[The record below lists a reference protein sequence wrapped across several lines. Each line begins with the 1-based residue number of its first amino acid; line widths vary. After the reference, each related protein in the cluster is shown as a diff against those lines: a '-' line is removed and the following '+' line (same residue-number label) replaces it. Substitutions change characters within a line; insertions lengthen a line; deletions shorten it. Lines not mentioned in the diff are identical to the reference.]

1 MTFPRPAHTPI
12 FSAVLFCALV
22 QTGCTAEGE
31 PSSTTSGYVFSRDF
45 DGERRVLRIEP
56 SQERAVECMKT
67 SLPASANASWKE
79 AYLAP
84 ETHRALV
91 ELLFDETRLPSYQAD
106 LNASKASGTRVCT
119 PRSGAPDFC
128 YVPEFVVTGDVPTV
142 QVEVVVPDAP
152 SRFVPSPLRF
162 GLQPEVELSDEG
174 QELIDA
180 FLVAHQACWKVDD

>member
-1 MTFPRPAHTPI
+1 MTCPPRAHAP
-12 FSAVLFCALV
+12 LFAAALLCALV

-31 PSSTTSGYVFSRDF
+31 PSSTAGGYVFSRDF

-56 SQERAVECMKT
+56 SKERAVECMET
-67 SLPASANASWKE
+67 SLPASANAPWKE

-84 ETHRALV
+84 ELHRVLV

-106 LNASKASGTRVCT
+106 ANASQVSGTRICT

-128 YVPEFVVTGDVPTV
+128 YVPQLVVTGDVPTV
-142 QVEVVVPDAP
+142 EVEVAVPVAP

-162 GLQPEVELSDEG
+162 GLQPGVELSDEG

-180 FLVAHQACWKVDD
+180 FLLAHQACWEADD